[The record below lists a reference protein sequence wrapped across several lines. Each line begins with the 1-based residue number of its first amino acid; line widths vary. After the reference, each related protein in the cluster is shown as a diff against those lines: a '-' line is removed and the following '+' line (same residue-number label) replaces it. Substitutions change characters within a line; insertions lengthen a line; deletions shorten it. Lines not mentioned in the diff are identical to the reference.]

1 MEIAKE
7 SNRRPFRLL
16 SVPNTA
22 ALLALTPQML
32 QHLVRCKELPVSAL
46 LWGTLTSTA
55 LGSVMFL
62 LLVVLYVLLRSL
74 H

>member
-1 MEIAKE
+1 MELAKE

-16 SVPNTA
+16 NVSNTA
-22 ALLALTPQML
+22 ALLTLTPQML
-32 QHLVRCKELPVSAL
+32 QHLVRCKALPVSAL

>member
-16 SVPNTA
+16 SVRNTA
-22 ALLALTPQML
+22 ALLTLTPQML
-32 QHLVRCKELPVSAL
+32 RHLVRCKELPVSAL
-46 LWGTLTSTA
+46 LWGTFTSTA
-55 LGSVMFL
+55 LGSGMFL
-62 LLVVLYVLLRSL
+62 LLVVLYVLLRSW